1 MVLLSTAANSDLSTM
16 IVNIGIIILAGLFM
30 GRLFEMV
37 KVPAITGYI
46 VAGLLL
52 GPITHIISPEDL
64 SHLSVISDIALG
76 FIAFQVGTEL
86 WFGKLKKSGTK
97 IVVITIVQAVL
108 TTLVVAGLTSFFVD
122 LPIALLLGAIAAATD
137 PVPIMMLIKKHKTK
151 GELTDTILPVVGL
164 DDAVGV
170 VLFGIILSISMTLMT
185 TTSTGLN
192 LIEMFKEPIMELL
205 ISAVLGLGFGAVSG
219 LAARNIQHT
228 PDKGEKYLNVIVIT
242 VFLTTGAALW
252 LGASP
257 ILTPMIA
264 GTVVTNLIDKSCYR
278 IEEETIRFFVP
289 PIMIAFFTIAGAEL
303 RFDVVITA
311 GIVGLIYVI
320 GRIIGKCFGAYAG
333 STMVKSGPT
342 VKKYL
347 GMSLLPQSGV
357 AIGLSIAAYSAVST
371 IDMQAA
377 LVIKNVILASVLF
390 FELTGP
396 ILVKISFIKSKEMTV
411 HDACTKKVKT
421 WKNSPVSQN

>member
-1 MVLLSTAANSDLSTM
+1 MVLLSTTVNSDLSSM
-16 IVNIGIIILAGLFM
+16 IVNIGIILLAGLFM
-30 GRLFEMV
+30 GKLFEMV
-37 KVPAITGYI
+37 KVPAITGYL

-52 GPITHIISPEDL
+52 GPITHLISQEDL

-86 WFGKLKKSGTK
+86 WFGKLKKSGMK
-97 IVVITIVQAVL
+97 IIVITIVQALL
-108 TTLVVAGLTSFFVD
+108 TTAVVAGLTMFFVD

-170 VLFGIILSISMTLMT
+170 ILFGIILSISMTLMT
-185 TTSTGLN
+185 NTTAGLN
-192 LIEMFKEPIMELL
+192 IIEMFKEPIKELL
-205 ISAVLGLGFGAVSG
+205 LSTVLGLGLGFASG
-219 LAARNIQHT
+219 ITARNISDTQ
-228 PDKGEKYLNVIVIT
+228 DKKEKYLNIIVIT
-242 VFLTTGAALW
+242 VFLSTGAALW

-264 GTVVTNLIDKSCYR
+264 GTVVTNLINKSCYR

-289 PIMIAFFTIAGAEL
+289 PIMIAFFTIAGAGL

-311 GIVGLIYVI
+311 GIVGLIYII
-320 GRIIGKCFGAYAG
+320 GRFIGKYFGAYAG
-333 STMVKSGPT
+333 CSMVKSGPN

-347 GMSLLPQSGV
+347 GISLLPQSGV
-357 AIGLSIAAYSAVST
+357 AIGLSIAAFNAISAN
-371 IDMQAA
+371 DMGSA
-377 LVIKNVILASVLF
+377 LIIKNVILASVLL

-396 ILVKISFIKSKEMTV
+396 ILVKIAFFKANEVTV
-411 HDACTKKVKT
+411 FDEVKKVKL
-421 WKNSPVSQN
+421 WKNTTVSQN

>member
-1 MVLLSTAANSDLSTM
+1 MELLSATVNSDLSSM

-37 KVPAITGYI
+37 KVPAITGYL
-46 VAGLLL
+46 VAGLIL
-52 GPITHIISPEDL
+52 GPFTHIISQEEL

-86 WFGKLKKSGTK
+86 WFGKLKKSGMK

-108 TTLVVAGLTSFFVD
+108 TTAVVAGLTMFFVD

-185 TTSTGLN
+185 TTSAGLN
-192 LIEMFKEPIMELL
+192 IIEMFKEPIIELL
-205 ISAVLGLGFGAVSG
+205 LSAVIGLGLGFISG
-219 LAARNIQHT
+219 IAARNISDTH
-228 PDKGEKYLNVIVIT
+228 DMKEKYLNIIVIT

-264 GTVVTNLIDKSCYR
+264 GTVVTNLINKSCYR

-289 PIMIAFFTIAGAEL
+289 PIMIAFFTIAGAGL

-311 GIVGLIYVI
+311 GIVGLIYII
-320 GRIIGKCFGAYAG
+320 GRFIGKYFGAFAG
-333 STMVKSGPT
+333 CSIVKSGDN

-347 GMSLLPQSGV
+347 GISLLPQSGV
-357 AIGLSIAAYSAVST
+357 AIGLSIAAFNAISVNDMGSAL
-371 IDMQAA
+371 I
-377 LVIKNVILASVLF
+377 IKNVILASVLL

-396 ILVKISFIKSKEMTV
+396 ILVKIAFLKANEMTV
-411 HDACTKKVKT
+411 FDENRKVRT
-421 WKNSPVSQN
+421 WKNTPVSQS